1 MPTYPAKARFLL
13 KQGKATVIQRTPF
26 AIQLTKE
33 TTEYTQEIV
42 VGIDDGGI
50 YVGVVCIAN
59 DESIYQKEV
68 QLRTD
73 IKSKMDTRRSYRRGR
88 RHRHC
93 RYRQPRFLNRKN
105 SQKSVAQDKTG
116 STNRYGLYFLK
127 VPEVTYRLKP
137 ARNRTEIERLF
148 ERSELSEIEGRILT
162 G

>member
-26 AIQLTKE
+26 AIQLTGE

-50 YVGVVCIAN
+50 HVGVACVAN
-59 DESIYQKEV
+59 DESIYQEEV

-93 RYRQPRFLNRKN
+93 TH
-105 SQKSVAQDKTG
+105 D
-116 STNRYGLYFLK
+116 
-127 VPEVTYRLKP
+127 
-137 ARNRTEIERLF
+137 
-148 ERSELSEIEGRILT
+148 
-162 G
+162 